1 MEHIVPL
8 TVIFAVQP
16 KNLPMNDRPS
26 LFRPPLPTPVKVSNL
41 KLLLDGYE
49 QHLVDNLMFGF
60 SFGFRIHFQGA
71 ERSFEARNLRS
82 ALDNPKAVDSKLNKE
97 LEAGR
102 LAGPFIS
109 PPLKYF
115 RVSPLGLVPKKQPG
129 DFRMI
134 HHLSFPNG
142 TSVNDG
148 IPDIETSVRYATVD
162 DAIRLIKQAGPG
174 CFLAKTDIKNVFR
187 IIPIN
192 PADYHL
198 LGIKWRKFYYYDCA
212 MPMGCSSSCCT
223 FETFSM
229 AVEWIAQEKL
239 LIDRLLHLLD
249 DFLIISSTYFVCKA
263 HLDLFIILCDFLGI
277 PIAPDK
283 TFGPSTTLTF
293 AGIELDSLKWGAR
306 LPTDK
311 IETCIQCIASFL
323 TRKKVTL
330 KELQSLIGLLNFAC
344 SVVTPGCAFLR
355 RLIV

>member
-1 MEHIVPL
+1 MSG
-8 TVIFAVQP
+8 
-16 KNLPMNDRPS
+16 RPS
-26 LFRPPLPTPVKVSNL
+26 LFRPPLPTPGKVSNL

-49 QHLVDNLMFGF
+49 PHLVDNLMFGF

-115 RVSPLGLVPKKQPG
+115 RVSPLGMVPKKQPG

-174 CFLAKTDIKNVFR
+174 CFFAKTDIKNASR

-198 LGIKWRKFYYYDCA
+198 LGIKWREFYYYDRA
-212 MPMGCSSSCCT
+212 MPMGCSSSCRT
-223 FETFSM
+223 FETFST
-229 AVEWIAQEKL
+229 AVEWIAREKL
-239 LIDRLLHLLD
+239 LIDKLLHLLD

-283 TFGPSTTLTF
+283 TFGP
-293 AGIELDSLKWGAR
+293 
-306 LPTDK
+306 
-311 IETCIQCIASFL
+311 
-323 TRKKVTL
+323 
-330 KELQSLIGLLNFAC
+330 
-344 SVVTPGCAFLR
+344 
-355 RLIV
+355 